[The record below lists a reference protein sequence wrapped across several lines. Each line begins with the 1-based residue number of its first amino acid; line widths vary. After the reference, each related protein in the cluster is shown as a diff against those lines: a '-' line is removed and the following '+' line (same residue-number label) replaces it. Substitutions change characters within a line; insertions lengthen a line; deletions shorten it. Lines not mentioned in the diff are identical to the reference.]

1 MSSSPLPSDPPS
13 PDPAPSGPLPSADE
27 YTLVSGP
34 PALADYLRL
43 RRDSG
48 LSPKTEEQ
56 GAAAIAGTWRFR
68 HVRDGRGETVAMGRV
83 VGDGGWYFLVA
94 DMATLPA
101 HQGRGLGARVLDALL
116 GEIRENAPA
125 GAYVTLTADPPGRR
139 LYESRGFRDVAPGQ
153 TGMSLLI

>member
-1 MSSSPLPSDPPS
+1 MPSSPLSPDPSSGSSSPDSL
-13 PDPAPSGPLPSADE
+13 ASADG
-27 YTLVSGP
+27 YTLVAGP

-43 RRDSG
+43 RCDSG

-68 HVRDGRGETVAMGRV
+68 HVRDARGETVAMGRV
-83 VGDGGWYFLVA
+83 VGDGGWYFFVA

-116 GEIRENAPA
+116 DEIRENAPA

-153 TGMSLLI
+153 TGMSLLL